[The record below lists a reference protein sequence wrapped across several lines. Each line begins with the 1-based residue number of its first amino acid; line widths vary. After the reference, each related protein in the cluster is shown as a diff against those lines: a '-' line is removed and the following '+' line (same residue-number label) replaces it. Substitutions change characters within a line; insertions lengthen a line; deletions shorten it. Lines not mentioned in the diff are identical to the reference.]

1 LADRPGEILGGFS
14 YFFND
19 GSFMYSYRDTA
30 SLLDVV
36 ESETDFQLAVLIE
49 KRLQDLF
56 AVEDEDLADMI
67 HIMVIESSDELKDID
82 AELGF
87 SLLDRPWDVVE
98 SHPGWYEITVIVSD
112 DGFGWVIYVPKHA
125 TTDAVLLE
133 KCATYCKESMP

>member
-1 LADRPGEILGGFS
+1 
-14 YFFND
+14 
-19 GSFMYSYRDTA
+19 MYSYRDTA